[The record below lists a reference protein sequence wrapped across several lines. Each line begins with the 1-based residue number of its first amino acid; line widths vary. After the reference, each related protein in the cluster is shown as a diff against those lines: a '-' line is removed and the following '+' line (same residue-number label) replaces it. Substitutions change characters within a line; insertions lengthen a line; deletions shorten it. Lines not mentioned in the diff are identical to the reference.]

1 MANDNTTTTLYIT
14 RHGQTH
20 WNAERRMQGHANS
33 DLTELGTQQA
43 TWLRDAVQDVDFAAI
58 YASPSTRAYHTAE
71 IIRGQR
77 TQPVIPCDELKEIGL
92 GSWEGQL
99 VSEIKQQHPT
109 EYFAFWHAP
118 QEYQALNGGETFA
131 QVSERALPK
140 VNALI
145 ELHTGQTILLVTHAV
160 TLKTIVSSF
169 EDRPLARLWEP
180 PVIHPT
186 SLTKIV
192 IENGVAR
199 IALYADVS
207 HHEIKPSSPQLEKSA
222 QGRSV

>member
-1 MANDNTTTTLYIT
+1 MANNNRTTLYIT

-33 DLTELGTQQA
+33 ELTELGTQQA
-43 TWLRDAVQDVDFAAI
+43 TWLHDALQDIDLAAI

-77 TQPVIPCDELKEIGL
+77 AQAVIACEQLKEIGL

-99 VSEIKQQHPT
+99 TSEIEQQHPA
-109 EYFAFWHAP
+109 EFFAFWHAP
-118 QEYQALNGGETFA
+118 HEYQAFNGGETFP
-131 QVSERALPK
+131 QVRERVLPK
-140 VNALI
+140 IDELI
-145 ELHTGQTILLVTHAV
+145 NLHAGQTILLVTHAV

-169 EDRPLARLWEP
+169 EGRPLARLWDP

-186 SLTKIV
+186 SLSKIV
-192 IENGVAR
+192 IEDG
-199 IALYADVS
+199 IASIELYADVS
-207 HHEIKPSSPQLEKSA
+207 HHQIPPSSPILEKSA
-222 QGRSV
+222 RGPSV